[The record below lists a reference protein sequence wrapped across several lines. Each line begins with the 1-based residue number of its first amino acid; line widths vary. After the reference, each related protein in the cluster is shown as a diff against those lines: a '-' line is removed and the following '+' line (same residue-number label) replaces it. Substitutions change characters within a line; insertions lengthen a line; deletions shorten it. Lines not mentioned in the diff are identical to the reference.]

1 MALKWGISFPD
12 VLLKGQQKKIKFG
25 LLGNRRSSSSLIHK
39 KTPRGSFL
47 SSSGETMLKAQPA
60 TVFLQISLFLQI
72 SSFYKF
78 HFNKTC
84 SPSPQQKM
92 NIYIYN
98 THSSYHWKNILPLWK
113 STLLPCHVAKG
124 WNLRAEDSLLSQ
136 SHRLASGSF
145 WKKSAWETNVLPPF
159 PFPLF
164 STRKVWMCG
173 KFRNTQSFCWK
184 KMANLRINLLS
195 AWCPKFL
202 RHTHP
207 KDECFLPWKKSKQN
221 GLMNLS

>member
-1 MALKWGISFPD
+1 MLAPQERYGRVQVFWRIVRANQRFQCEAFKHVVVQEEWTTPYIMALKWGISFPD

-84 SPSPQQKM
+84 SPSPPTK
-92 NIYIYN
+92 NECIYIY
-98 THSSYHWKNILPLWK
+98 SSYHWKTYP
-113 STLLPCHVAKG
+113 
-124 WNLRAEDSLLSQ
+124 
-136 SHRLASGSF
+136 
-145 WKKSAWETNVLPPF
+145 
-159 PFPLF
+159 
-164 STRKVWMCG
+164 
-173 KFRNTQSFCWK
+173 
-184 KMANLRINLLS
+184 
-195 AWCPKFL
+195 
-202 RHTHP
+202 
-207 KDECFLPWKKSKQN
+207 
-221 GLMNLS
+221 

>member
-1 MALKWGISFPD
+1 MLAPQERYGRVQVFWRIVRANQRFQCEAFKHVVVQEEWTTPYIMALKWGISFPD

-84 SPSPQQKM
+84 SPSPPTK
-92 NIYIYN
+92 NECIYIYIA
-98 THSSYHWKNILPLWK
+98 HIIGKHILNLWK

-124 WNLRAEDSLLSQ
+124 WNLWAEDSLLSQ
-136 SHRLASGSF
+136 IT
-145 WKKSAWETNVLPPF
+145 AWRVDPF
-159 PFPLF
+159 PHF
-164 STRKVWMCG
+164 STRKVWMCE
-173 KFRNTQSFCWK
+173 KFRNT
-184 KMANLRINLLS
+184 
-195 AWCPKFL
+195 
-202 RHTHP
+202 
-207 KDECFLPWKKSKQN
+207 
-221 GLMNLS
+221 